1 MRRHAAPGLH
11 AVEVVNRVL
20 RVLPLLLAVAALGGC
35 AAIAL
40 PALGAGALSGG
51 ASSVVKASTEY
62 SSTGVAYRTFSAD
75 LDDVRAAALQSLYEL
90 QIDVHEDEATK
101 QGGRIE
107 ATAGSR
113 TVQIRLER
121 ITPVLTRMRLVVK
134 QSLFRRDRS
143 TASELVTRTEHALAA
158 IAPSAFPSAAAGD
171 PAAPSER

>member
-1 MRRHAAPGLH
+1 MQR
-11 AVEVVNRVL
+11 VEVVNRAL
-20 RVLPLLLAVAALGGC
+20 RVLSLLVAVAALGGC
-35 AAIAL
+35 AAVAL

-75 LDDVRAAALQSLYEL
+75 LDDVRAAVLQSLYAL

-107 ATAGSR
+107 ASAGNR
-113 TVQIRLER
+113 TIQIRFER

-134 QSLFRRDRS
+134 QPFFRRDRS
-143 TASELVTRTEHALAA
+143 TASELVTRTEQALAA
-158 IAPSAFPSAAAGD
+158 IAPSAFPSSAAGGD
-171 PAAPSER
+171 PAARAQR